1 MIAMIMAPSIEAPG
15 ILVTWLSIPPH
26 SIANGSDVS
35 LPLDTITTNHSQTNA
50 QLTNII
56 QAPSLTN
63 KGLFFLFSFLCFLL
77 LLRVVSFNDF
87 HPILRIFPMY
97 YWLRLY
103 FWYFVF
109 CIETVFCTF
118 VFVFWIEVFLYFVL
132 LYLCFAAQMIST
144 PSSAWCPR
152 CIDYWTDGMRL
163 SHPFVFCLTTCSTY
177 HPYWLSISMIIIN
190 AKCSTYLPS
199 ILIIWLTLISISIYK
214 YARLVCFCILNR
226 IFYI

>member
-97 YWLRLY
+97 Y
-103 FWYFVF
+103 
-109 CIETVFCTF
+109 
-118 VFVFWIEVFLYFVL
+118 
-132 LYLCFAAQMIST
+132 
-144 PSSAWCPR
+144 
-152 CIDYWTDGMRL
+152 
-163 SHPFVFCLTTCSTY
+163 
-177 HPYWLSISMIIIN
+177 
-190 AKCSTYLPS
+190 
-199 ILIIWLTLISISIYK
+199 
-214 YARLVCFCILNR
+214 
-226 IFYI
+226 

>member
-1 MIAMIMAPSIEAPG
+1 MLPLAYDDQEDSIIVVVETKIFTQMNNFRNYVLQMTMMMIAMIMAPSIEAPG

-26 SIANGSDVS
+26 PIANGSDVS

-97 YWLRLY
+97 Y
-103 FWYFVF
+103 
-109 CIETVFCTF
+109 
-118 VFVFWIEVFLYFVL
+118 
-132 LYLCFAAQMIST
+132 
-144 PSSAWCPR
+144 
-152 CIDYWTDGMRL
+152 
-163 SHPFVFCLTTCSTY
+163 
-177 HPYWLSISMIIIN
+177 
-190 AKCSTYLPS
+190 
-199 ILIIWLTLISISIYK
+199 
-214 YARLVCFCILNR
+214 
-226 IFYI
+226 